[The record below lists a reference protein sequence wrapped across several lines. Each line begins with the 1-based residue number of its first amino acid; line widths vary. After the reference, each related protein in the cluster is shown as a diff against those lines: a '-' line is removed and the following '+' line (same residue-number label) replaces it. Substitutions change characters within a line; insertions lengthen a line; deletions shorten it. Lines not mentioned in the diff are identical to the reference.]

1 MTRWIGKRGLWGVV
15 AGTAVAAGS
24 GVLVGAEP
32 GDVVTFKEG
41 NKDRKVTVVKVN
53 KRADG
58 SLEVRG
64 KDAATGE
71 VVEWV
76 EGGKDAAPPAPPAAA
91 GKAAPAPAKDA
102 GPPKAKARAED
113 PMGSAPPASETP
125 AERERRLF
133 NGKLFGRDTPVPAAA
148 PGAAAPQIAE
158 AAEPKQKPGLLN
170 RIFGRKSA
178 PAPVPAAMPAPAAAT
193 PAPAP
198 ARTTP
203 APAATGEPRV
213 GAPAR
218 PAVTPAPARPTPAP
232 VAAPTTGIPV
242 PMPLPATRPPV
253 SSVPPVAVPV
263 PTPLPSTQ
271 PAVPVPTPLPAIPVI
286 PGGAQSIRPGQ
297 PIQVILPVGYV
308 LPEVALAEDVRP
320 YANTLRAAAAP
331 SQRATAAKGLAEGR
345 HGSSDQVKGLLFAAA
360 KTDPAA
366 TVRAACVD
374 HLCNLGFYHPEFLAH
389 VQKLAA
395 GPAGEEQ
402 DAAKAAV
409 ARMTPRRW

>member
-76 EGGKDAAPPAPPAAA
+76 EGGKDAAPAAPAAA

-113 PMGSAPPASETP
+113 PMGSAPPAAETP

-133 NGKLFGRDTPVPAAA
+133 NGKLFGRDTPAPAAA

-198 ARTTP
+198 ARTAP

-213 GAPAR
+213 GTPAR

-232 VAAPTTGIPV
+232 TAAPGIPV

-253 SSVPPVAVPV
+253 SSAPPVAVPV
-263 PTPLPSTQ
+263 PTPLPSAP

-345 HGSSDQVKGLLFAAA
+345 HGSSDQVKGLLFTAA

-366 TVRAACVD
+366 TVRAACID
-374 HLCNLGFYHPEFLAH
+374 HLCGLGFYHPEFVAH
-389 VQKLAA
+389 VRTLAA

-402 DAAKAAV
+402 DAAKAAL